1 MRHFAIALGTL
12 LAVGTSTAV
21 AQAVSEGTLVVQQGG
36 KEIGREDVVVRRG
49 TPASGAEGTTITV
62 NARYPAS
69 SPATRIEASLDR
81 NAAGEMEKFLL
92 RGDTPEGPTQASA
105 AGAGARLII
114 KTAARAGE
122 TGREVPGGP
131 DVVVLD
137 PNVYA
142 LYGVIAELA
151 TADGRRLTAVYP
163 RTNRRARFT
172 ARREGNRVSLTGEI
186 TGTITVDA
194 EGRVQR
200 IELPGDNIVVVRA
213 PR

>member
-12 LAVGTSTAV
+12 LVAGASTVA

-49 TPASGAEGTTITV
+49 TPASGAEGTTLAV

-69 SPATRIEASLDR
+69 SPTVRIDASLDR

-122 TGREVPGGP
+122 TGRELPGGP

-142 LYGVIAELA
+142 LYAVVAELA
-151 TADGRRLTAVYP
+151 TPEGRRLTAVYP

-172 ARREGNRVSLTGEI
+172 ARRSGNTVTLTGEI
-186 TGTITVDA
+186 AGTIAVDGN
-194 EGRVQR
+194 GRIQR
-200 IELPGDNIVVVRA
+200 LELPGENIVVVRA

>member
-1 MRHFAIALGTL
+1 MRHFVIALGTL
-12 LAVGTSTAV
+12 LVAGASTVA

-49 TPASGAEGTTITV
+49 TPASGAEGTTISV

-69 SPATRIEASLDR
+69 SPTVRIEASLDR

-122 TGREVPGGP
+122 TGRELPGGP

-142 LYGVIAELA
+142 LYAVVAELA
-151 TADGRRLTAVYP
+151 TPEGRRLTAVYP

-172 ARREGNRVSLTGEI
+172 ARRSGNTVTLTGEI
-186 TGTITVDA
+186 AGTMAVDG
-194 EGRVQR
+194 EGRIQR
-200 IELPGDNIVVVRA
+200 LELPGENIVVVRA

>member
-1 MRHFAIALGTL
+1 MRHIAIAVGTL
-12 LAVGTSTAV
+12 LCVAAPPAA
-21 AQAVSEGTLVVQQGG
+21 AQALSEGTLVVQQGG
-36 KEIGREDVVVRRG
+36 REIGREDVTVQRG
-49 TPASGAEGTTITV
+49 TPASGAAGTTIMV
-62 NARYPAS
+62 VARYPAS
-69 SPATRIEASLDR
+69 SPAVRIEASLDR
-81 NAAGEMEKFLL
+81 NEAGELEKFLL

-142 LYGVIAELA
+142 LYGIIADLA
-151 TADGRRLTAVYP
+151 TDEGRRLTAVFP

-172 ARREGNRVSLTGEI
+172 ATRSGTRIALSGEI
-186 TGTITVDA
+186 SGTLTVDSD
-194 EGRVQR
+194 GRIQR
-200 IELPGDNIVVVRA
+200 LELPADQIVVSRA
-213 PR
+213 QR

>member
-12 LAVGTSTAV
+12 LVAGASTVA

-49 TPASGAEGTTITV
+49 TPASGAEGTTLAV

-69 SPATRIEASLDR
+69 SPTIRIDASLDR

-122 TGREVPGGP
+122 TGRELPGGP

-142 LYGVIAELA
+142 LYAVVAELA
-151 TADGRRLTAVYP
+151 TPEGRRLTAVYP

-172 ARREGNRVSLTGEI
+172 ARRSGNTVTLTGEI
-186 TGTITVDA
+186 AGTIAVDG
-194 EGRVQR
+194 EGRIQR
-200 IELPGDNIVVVRA
+200 LELPGENIVVVRA

>member
-1 MRHFAIALGTL
+1 MRHFVIALGAL
-12 LAVGTSTAV
+12 LATGAAPAA
-21 AQAVSEGTLVVQQGG
+21 AQAPSEGTLVVQQGG
-36 KEIGREDVVVRRG
+36 REIGREEVVIRRG
-49 TPASGAEGTTITV
+49 TPASGADGTTLAV

-69 SPATRIEASLDR
+69 SPSIRIDATLDR

-122 TGREVPGGP
+122 TGRELPGGP

-142 LYGVIAELA
+142 LFGVVAELA
-151 TADGRRLTAVYP
+151 TAEGRRLTGVYP

-172 ARREGNRVSLTGEI
+172 ATRAGNQVTLSGEI
-186 TGTITVDA
+186 TGTITVDGD
-194 EGRVQR
+194 GRIQR
-200 IELPGDNIVVVRA
+200 MELPGDNIVVVRA

>member
-1 MRHFAIALGTL
+1 MRHLTI
-12 LAVGTSTAV
+12 AVGALLIAGVGSAD
-21 AQAVSEGTLVVQQGG
+21 AQTVSEGTLIVQQGG
-36 KEIGREDVVVRRG
+36 REIGREDVTVRRG
-49 TPASGAEGTTITV
+49 TPASGADGTSLIV

-69 SPATRIEASLDR
+69 SPTVRIDVTLDR
-81 NAAGEMEKFLL
+81 SAAGEMEKFLL

-137 PNVYA
+137 PNAYA
-142 LYGVIAELA
+142 LYRVVADLA
-151 TADGRRLTAVYP
+151 TAEGRRLTAVFP

-172 ARREGNRVSLTGEI
+172 AQRSGNQVTLAGEI
-186 TGTITVDA
+186 AGTMTVDA
-194 EGRVQR
+194 EGRLQR
-200 IELPGDNIVVVRA
+200 LEIPADRIVVVRA

>member
-12 LAVGTSTAV
+12 LVAGASTVA

-49 TPASGAEGTTITV
+49 TPASGAEGTTLAV

-69 SPATRIEASLDR
+69 SPTIRIEASLDR

-122 TGREVPGGP
+122 TGRELPGGP

-142 LYGVIAELA
+142 LYAVVAELA
-151 TADGRRLTAVYP
+151 TPEGRRLTAVYP

-172 ARREGNRVSLTGEI
+172 ARRSGNTVTLTGEI
-186 TGTITVDA
+186 AGTIALDG
-194 EGRVQR
+194 EGRIQR
-200 IELPGDNIVVVRA
+200 LELPGENIVVVRA